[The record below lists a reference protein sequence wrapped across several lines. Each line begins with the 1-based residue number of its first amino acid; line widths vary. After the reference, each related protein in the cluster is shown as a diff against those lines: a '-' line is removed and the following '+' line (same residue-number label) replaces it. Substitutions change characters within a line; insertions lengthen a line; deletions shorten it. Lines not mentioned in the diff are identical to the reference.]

1 MRLRQLADAN
11 DPWPG
16 LVQDI
21 FNNREMNDGAD
32 VIAIEMPYR
41 AEDAAIVP
49 VTLRTKLPAGDSRRV
64 LRITLVIDQNPAPMA
79 AKFELGPDANVSEIS
94 TRVRVNNYTDV
105 HAVAELSDG
114 KLYMAKTYVKASGGC
129 SAPAAKNADEARSRL
144 GQMRY
149 RQFARPGQGPASGA
163 REAQIMIGH
172 PSNSGLQMDQVTQLY
187 MPAFF
192 VDQLRLWQDDSL
204 VLAMEGGISISE
216 DPNIRF
222 TYVSNG
228 AKRFRAEARDTD
240 GHIIPERMED
250 RRLQHV
256 KRDIGLGR
264 FDPRPLL
271 EASHFGFGLRTPEIV
286 ERACRLFGGAELA
299 AHITANLRHAQH
311 GFGRDIALIGQQR
324 CDDVDRTGALFD
336 RLPRLA
342 IRFHAAED
350 VFRPRRSRVVVDF
363 LGSRGHG
370 RRHDQGERGDN
381 SSYQSDTHH
390 RLPPAAKRGSYA
402 MTAPLKRKRSS
413 KRLEAR

>member
-1 MRLRQLADAN
+1 MLGYDFRLLCIAGLLSAGLGAGVAPAATPDPY

-21 FNNREMNDGAD
+21 FNNRPMNDGAD

-49 VTLRTKLPAGDSRRV
+49 VTLRTKLLPGDGRRV
-64 LRITLVIDQNPAPMA
+64 LTITLVIDQNPAPMA
-79 AKFELGPDANVSEIS
+79 ARFDLGPDANVTEIS

-114 KLYMAKTYVKASGGC
+114 KLYVTKTYVKASGGC
-129 SAPAAKNADEARSRL
+129 SAPAAKNADEAKSRL

-187 MPAFF
+187 IPAFF
-192 VDQLRLWQDDSL
+192 VNALRLSQDDSL

-228 AKRFRAEARDTD
+228 AKRFRAEAKDTE
-240 GHIIPERMED
+240 GHVF
-250 RRLQHV
+250 QHEWKV
-256 KRDIGLGR
+256 
-264 FDPRPLL
+264 
-271 EASHFGFGLRTPEIV
+271 
-286 ERACRLFGGAELA
+286 
-299 AHITANLRHAQH
+299 
-311 GFGRDIALIGQQR
+311 
-324 CDDVDRTGALFD
+324 DDSG
-336 RLPRLA
+336 
-342 IRFHAAED
+342 I
-350 VFRPRRSRVVVDF
+350 
-363 LGSRGHG
+363 
-370 RRHDQGERGDN
+370 
-381 SSYQSDTHH
+381 
-390 RLPPAAKRGSYA
+390 
-402 MTAPLKRKRSS
+402 
-413 KRLEAR
+413 